1 MLTFGTVKK
10 QGPKNENMIIQNKG
24 FVPMNEEVDMP
35 DEEDEDIQPVI
46 VGEDFGLQ
54 LRSEQERKLI
64 LMKGQA
70 EKPSNQEGGLKSEKV
85 TRRQHS
91 SDES

>member
-10 QGPKNENMIIQNKG
+10 QGPKNENMIIQRDKG

-35 DEEDEDIQPVI
+35 DEEEDIQPVI

-70 EKPSNQEGGLKSEKV
+70 EKPRNQEGGLKNEK
-85 TRRQHS
+85 
-91 SDES
+91 

>member
-70 EKPSNQEGGLKSEKV
+70 EKPSNQEGGLKNEK
-85 TRRQHS
+85 
-91 SDES
+91 

>member
-1 MLTFGTVKK
+1 MLTFGPVKK
-10 QGPKNENMIIQNKG
+10 QGPKNDNMIIQNKG
-24 FVPMNEEVDMP
+24 FVPMNEDVDMA
-35 DEEDEDIQPVI
+35 DEEEDIQPVI

-70 EKPSNQEGGLKSEKV
+70 EKPSNQEGGLKNEKV